1 MTTTENRPRRDLAL
15 TIVTGALAI
24 AVTAFAAIVLAD
36 LFLT

>member
-36 LFLT
+36 LFLA

>member
-24 AVTAFAAIVLAD
+24 AVTAFAAIVLAEM
-36 LFLT
+36 FLT